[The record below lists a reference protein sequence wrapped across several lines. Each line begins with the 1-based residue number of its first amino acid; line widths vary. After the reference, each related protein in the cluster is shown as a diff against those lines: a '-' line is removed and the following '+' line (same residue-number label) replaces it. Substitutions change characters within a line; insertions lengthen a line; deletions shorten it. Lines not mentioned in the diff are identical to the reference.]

1 MMLICTS
8 ARTPIVPVPT
18 PTPGLARCRSRCTRT
33 HSCSHTPHCFVAF
46 PSTATS
52 FATRPCT
59 PSCAPSV
66 NATTFASF
74 LGACTALLRTLDP
87 TLVSTHTR
95 SHFNIASTT
104 RRTSMSSA
112 APATL
117 TSIRTR
123 FTSRTNLTTSRTF
136 IPLAHPSHPLPHWCP
151 AIRTR
156 RTHTSIFKPTFLLL
170 SSLLRVLSASYG
182 LFVMKWYFLRIHTI
196 IFWLFLLLTE
206 KEDK

>member
-1 MMLICTS
+1 MHPHPLLLLHAPLLRS
-8 ARTPIVPVPT
+8 ALR
-18 PTPGLARCRSRCTRT
+18 
-33 HSCSHTPHCFVAF
+33 
-46 PSTATS
+46 TATS
-52 FATRPCT
+52 IATRSCT

-66 NATTFASF
+66 NVRLFASF
-74 LGACTALLRTLDP
+74 LGDCTALLCTLDP

-151 AIRTR
+151 ARPRARTLPF
-156 RTHTSIFKPTFLLL
+156 SSPL
-170 SSLLRVLSASYG
+170 SC
-182 LFVMKWYFLRIHTI
+182 FCHP
-196 IFWLFLLLTE
+196 
-206 KEDK
+206 

>member
-1 MMLICTS
+1 MHPHPLLLSHAPLLRS
-8 ARTPIVPVPT
+8 ALR
-18 PTPGLARCRSRCTRT
+18 
-33 HSCSHTPHCFVAF
+33 
-46 PSTATS
+46 TATS
-52 FATRPCT
+52 IATRSCT

-66 NATTFASF
+66 NVRLFASF
-74 LGACTALLRTLDP
+74 LGDCTALLCTLGP
-87 TLVSTHTR
+87 TLASVHVR

-104 RRTSMSSA
+104 RRTSVSPP